1 MKTHDTSRDS
11 DQFTLRLPN
20 GMREVLKVRA
30 AGNRRTMNAEV
41 LALLEVGMNAA
52 ANPTAENCA
61 RLASALRQARSLLL
75 QCAYIPGIEAT
86 IRDSDNALTL
96 AGAV

>member
-20 GMREVLKVRA
+20 GMREVLKARA
-30 AGNRRTMNAEV
+30 TGNRRTMNAEV
-41 LALLEVGMNAA
+41 LALLEFGMNAT

-61 RLASALRQARSLLL
+61 RLTAALRQARGLLL
-75 QCAYIPGIEAT
+75 QSTYMPGIESA

-96 AGAV
+96 AGAA